1 MKILAIAD
9 EECRQI
15 YEYYK
20 PGMMKDNDLIL
31 SAGDLHGEYLSFIVT
46 MANRPLLYV
55 PGNHDGRYA
64 TRPPEGCDNIDGK
77 LVKING
83 LRVLGLGGSYMYSG
97 GPHQYTE
104 RQMRARIRRLRFK
117 LWRYRGVDVVLSHAP
132 VYGYGDMPD
141 LAHRGFECFRE
152 LIDKYQPKLWIHGH
166 VHQCYGTEFI
176 RVRTR
181 GSTRIVNACAKWEGE
196 V

>member
-1 MKILAIAD
+1 M
-9 EECRQI
+9 
-15 YEYYK
+15 
-20 PGMMKDNDLIL
+20 
-31 SAGDLHGEYLSFIVT
+31 
-46 MANRPLLYV
+46 
-55 PGNHDGRYA
+55 
-64 TRPPEGCDNIDGK
+64 
-77 LVKING
+77 
-83 LRVLGLGGSYMYSG
+83 GLGGCPTYSG

-166 VHQCYGTEFI
+166 VHQRYGTEFV